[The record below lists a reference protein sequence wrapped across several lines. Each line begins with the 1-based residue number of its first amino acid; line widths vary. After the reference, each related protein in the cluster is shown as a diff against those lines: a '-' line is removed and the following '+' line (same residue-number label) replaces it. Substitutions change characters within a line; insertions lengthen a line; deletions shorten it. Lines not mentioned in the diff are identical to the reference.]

1 MKTKKKKFSLTCVKE
16 MKIVFYI
23 MLWYFS
29 YPPKRACIHMIE
41 IFQVRGIFKIL

>member
-16 MKIVFYI
+16 MKIAFYI

-29 YPPKRACIHMIE
+29 YQPKRAGIHDRNISSKRD
-41 IFQVRGIFKIL
+41 F